1 MSKSLDKDISLLKR
15 RIKYFI
21 SKNGGSFDVEKWGN
35 PTDKKSF
42 IKSNNKLKEA
52 RKSYSLNKKSI
63 NLINEAK
70 ILGVKLNKDIKTEK
84 DYKEIKNKVTY
95 QKKIKLKNNI
105 SKKDS
110 DKFMNEVQKYN
121 QTIVRKDMHKR
132 LNLRPRTV
140 EELIKFKK
148 ILEAAKKGNYELA
161 KKLLGGSANENM
173 HRASI
178 NQDSFRASK
187 AKSYSY
193 QDWIFLKTSIQEAE
207 SSVLPELAKLFRE
220 GKEGLVLE
228 LSKNKFAI
236 YDYSESFKQESDDF
250 DGKEYILAGLKHVR
264 KNLSEVNKKLVNKF
278 IKKIT
283 SVK

>member
-21 SKNGGSFDVEKWGN
+21 SKNGGIFDVEKWGN

-42 IKSNNKLKEA
+42 IKSNNELKKA
-52 RKSYSLNKKSI
+52 RKSYSINKKSI
-63 NLINEAK
+63 RLINEAK
-70 ILGVKLNKDIKTEK
+70 ILGVKINKSIKTEK
-84 DYKEIKNKVTY
+84 DYKEIKNKITY
-95 QKKIKLKNNI
+95 QKKIKANNKI
-105 SKKDS
+105 SSKDS
-110 DKFMNEVQKYN
+110 EKFMNEVQKYN

-140 EELIKFKK
+140 NELIKFRK
-148 ILEAAKKGNYELA
+148 ILEAAKKGDYDLA
-161 KKLLGGSANENM
+161 KKLLGGSASENM

-187 AKSYSY
+187 SKSYSY

>member
-42 IKSNNKLKEA
+42 IKSNNELKKA
-52 RKSYSLNKKSI
+52 RKSYSINKKSI
-63 NLINEAK
+63 RLINEAK
-70 ILGVKLNKDIKTEK
+70 ILGVKINKSIKTEK
-84 DYKEIKNKVTY
+84 DYKEIKNKITY
-95 QKKIKLKNNI
+95 QKKIKANNKI
-105 SKKDS
+105 SSKDS
-110 DKFMNEVQKYN
+110 EKFMNEVQKYN

-140 EELIKFKK
+140 NELIKFRK
-148 ILEAAKKGNYELA
+148 ILEAAKKGDYDLA
-161 KKLLGGSANENM
+161 KKLLGGSASENM
-173 HRASI
+173 HRSSI

-187 AKSYSY
+187 SKSYSY